1 MFIVTLE
8 TKNFTFEAHGYTE
21 EEANE
26 AMGVALTEHQ
36 RQYGLE
42 PDWWSDYDFAT
53 HRFEPGLAFRNGE
66 RLA

>member
-8 TKNFTFEAHGYTE
+8 TKNFSFEAHGYTE

-26 AMGVALTEHQ
+26 AMGVALNVH
-36 RQYGLE
+36 RDQYGLHDE
-42 PDWWSDYDFAT
+42 WWSEYDFQT
-53 HRFEPGLAFRNGE
+53 HRFEPGLCFRNGE